1 MIKQMLNILIGIGV
15 FYVILL
21 LVLFVFQKQFV
32 FHPESELH
40 LTPSYAGLEFESVTF
55 ETMDEEDIHGWFI
68 PHENARATLL
78 YFHGNAGNMSDRV
91 ESVKMLHDLKLNI
104 FIIDYRGYGQST
116 GSPSESGTYRDA
128 RAAWKYLTET
138 RNISA
143 EEVVLY
149 GRSLGGAVAIELAT
163 RVQPGAMLI
172 GSTFTSARDM
182 ARKMFPYVPVGILM
196 GISYNSE
203 KRIAHV
209 QIPTLITHSVDDD
222 LIPFEL
228 GKRLFDAANEP
239 KRFVELHGGHNDNVF
254 VSRDEYLSAIDSFIA
269 DYFD

>member
-1 MIKQMLNILIGIGV
+1 MLNILIGIGV
-15 FYVILL
+15 FYGILL

-40 LTPSYAGLEFESVTF
+40 LTPSYAGMEFESVTF
-55 ETMDEEDIHGWFI
+55 ETIDEEDIHGWFI
-68 PHENARATLL
+68 PHEHARATLL

-91 ESVKMLHDLKLNI
+91 ESVKMLHSLRLNV
-104 FIIDYRGYGQST
+104 FIIDYRGYGQSS
-116 GSPSESGTYRDA
+116 GSPSEAGTYRDA
-128 RAAWKYLTET
+128 RAAWYYLTET

-143 EEVVLY
+143 ENILLY

-163 RVQPGAMLI
+163 RVQPGAMII

-196 GISYNSE
+196 SISYNSE
-203 KRIAHV
+203 ERIENIN
-209 QIPTLITHSVDDD
+209 IPTLFTHSVNDD

-228 GKRLFDAANEP
+228 GNRLYNAANEP
-239 KRFVELHGGHNDNVF
+239 KRFVELQGGHNDNVF
-254 VSRDEYLSAIDSFIA
+254 VSREKYLSAIDNFIA
-269 DYFD
+269 EHME